1 MITNQAYL
9 FLIFI
14 LNGLII
20 GFLFDFFR
28 ILRKTIKTTDFVT
41 YIQDFIFWILTG
53 IIILY
58 FIFTFN
64 NGEIRLFLFLWI
76 LTGVLIYM
84 LLFSNFII
92 KINVKIINFA
102 KKILEIPV
110 KLIIKIIR
118 KIFFKPIAFFII
130 NIKKSTKNITKKI
143 LNPKKM

>member
-1 MITNQAYL
+1 
-9 FLIFI
+9 
-14 LNGLII
+14 
-20 GFLFDFFR
+20 
-28 ILRKTIKTTDFVT
+28 
-41 YIQDFIFWILTG
+41 
-53 IIILY
+53 
-58 FIFTFN
+58 
-64 NGEIRLFLFLWI
+64 
-76 LTGVLIYM
+76 M